1 MHNTMIKTADD
12 IERIREGGA
21 HLARIVRELVGK
33 AIVGANTA
41 DIDDLAEDR
50 MREIGAIPSFKG
62 YKPRGIKTPFNSTI
76 CASIND
82 EVVHAPA
89 HPGRILK
96 EGDIFSIDIGMVYK
110 ERYTD
115 MAVTVGVGKIS
126 DRAQKLID
134 TTRRSLEEAIAS
146 VSAGKPVR
154 VIGQTVEKVVHAEG
168 FGVVEALVGHGV
180 GYAVHEDPQVPN
192 YDEPYIKT
200 VLQEGMV
207 LALEPMIT
215 EGTHE
220 VIEAAD
226 GWTIKT
232 ADGKLAAHFEHT
244 IVVTKDGCEILT
256 I

>member
-1 MHNTMIKTADD
+1 MHNSMIKTADD
-12 IERIREGGA
+12 IARIKEGGA
-21 HLARIVRELVGK
+21 HLARIVRELVERVV
-33 AIVGANTA
+33 VGANTA
-41 DIDDLAEDR
+41 DIDDLAEER

-62 YKPRGIKTPFNSTI
+62 YKPRGVKTPFNSTI
-76 CASIND
+76 CACIND

-126 DRAQKLID
+126 PKAQKLID
-134 TTRRSLEEAIAS
+134 TTRLSLEKAIAS
-146 VSAGKPVR
+146 VKAGKPIR
-154 VIGQTVEKVVHAEG
+154 IIGQTVESIVHKEG

-192 YDEPYIKT
+192 YDEPHIKT
-200 VLQEGMV
+200 ILEEGMV
-207 LALEPMIT
+207 LAIEPMIN
-215 EGTHE
+215 EGTFD
-220 VIEAAD
+220 VVEAED

-232 ADGKLAAHFEHT
+232 ADGKLSAHFEHT
-244 IVVTKDGCEILT
+244 IVVTKEGCEILT